1 MKVRQLSF
9 LFILPLLVAL
19 AVVQLGS
26 TLSAGTA
33 AANDAAADTRVEVT
47 TARVLVAHLA
57 PFSDND
63 TSVTI
68 ELNGSPAL
76 TNFSF
81 GDTAGYLELPA
92 GSYQVDIIPTGTI
105 TPAISGAVTLTAG
118 IDYTAA
124 AIGDGANQP
133 LELLALVDDN
143 EAVPGKAKVRV
154 VHAAPFAAA
163 LVDTEVDIRTDGGD
177 PILTNV
183 PYKGVSNYLE
193 LDPGVYDLQITTPGG
208 GTTLLDLPPLTVA
221 SGNVITVIA
230 IGDGDN
236 QDVSFLLLQETGWLQ
251 VAHLAPFAMDPGTA
265 VTVTL
270 NGAPAL
276 TDFAYGDSTSYIELP
291 TGFYDVAIF
300 PAGSPTPAITATAQ
314 LMGDTYYSA
323 IAVGDG
329 ANQDLGLV
337 LLVDDLSEPAAG
349 NFKLRLGH
357 LAPFAPGG
365 ATADVRLA
373 DGTPVLEGVEFGD
386 VTGFLEL
393 PAGTYDLTI
402 TAPGGVPVL
411 INPEPVTASDGDIIS
426 AFATGEGNNQA
437 LGVFAWPANMEGF
450 FLPLQQLA
458 YLQVAHLAPFA
469 MDPGTAVTVTLNGTP
484 ALTNFAYGDSTAYI
498 GLAPGSYDVAIFP
511 AGSPTPAITATATLI
526 TGTYYSAIAIGDGIN
541 QDLSLVLLEDDL
553 SAPAAGNFKLRL
565 GHLAPFAS
573 GGATA
578 DVRLADGTPVLE
590 GVEFGDVASFIELP
604 AGTYDLIITA
614 PGGEPTLID
623 PRPVTFS
630 EGQIISAFA
639 TGEGTNQALGIFAWP
654 PNATGFFLP
663 LTTDETLIYLPLI
676 VRN

>member
-1 MKVRQLSF
+1 MKVRHLSL
-9 LFILPLLVAL
+9 LFILPLLVGL
-19 AVVQLGS
+19 VVVQLAN
-26 TLSAGTA
+26 TLSNTLA
-33 AANDAAADTRVEVT
+33 AAEEAATEAT

-57 PFSDND
+57 PFSDGD
-63 TSVTI
+63 TSVTV
-68 ELNGSPAL
+68 ELNGSSVL
-76 TNFSF
+76 TGFSYSE
-81 GDTAGYLELPA
+81 TTGYLELPA
-92 GSYQVDIIPTGTI
+92 GSYQVDIIPTGSV
-105 TPAISGAVTLTAG
+105 TPAISSMVTLTAG

-133 LELLALVDDN
+133 LELFALVDDN
-143 EAVPGKAKVRV
+143 EAIAGKAKVRV
-154 VHAAPFAAA
+154 VHAAPFAAD
-163 LVDTEVDIRTDGGD
+163 LGDTEVDIRTNDGD
-177 PILTNV
+177 PVLTNV
-183 PYKGVSNYLE
+183 PYKGVSPYLE

-208 GTTLLDLPPLTVA
+208 GTTLLDLPPLAVD
-221 SGNVITVIA
+221 SGNVISVIA

-236 QDVSFLLLQETGWLQ
+236 QAVSFLLLQETGWLQ
-251 VAHLAPFAMDPGTA
+251 VAHLAPFAMDPDTA

-276 TDFAYGDSTSYIELP
+276 TDFAYGDSTGYIELP
-291 TGFYDVAIF
+291 TGFYDVEIF
-300 PAGSPTPAITATAQ
+300 PAGSMTPAITATAQ
-314 LMGDTYYSA
+314 LMAETYYSA

-329 ANQDLGLV
+329 VNQDLSLV
-337 LLVDDLSEPAAG
+337 LLEDDLSAPAAG

-393 PAGTYDLTI
+393 PAGTYDLII

-411 INPEPVTASDGDIIS
+411 INPLPVPANEGDIIS
-426 AFATGEGNNQA
+426 AFATGEGSNQD
-437 LGVFAWPANMEGF
+437 LGVFAWPPDMAGF

-469 MDPGTAVTVTLNGTP
+469 MDPGTAVTVTLNGAP

-498 GLAPGSYDVAIFP
+498 GLEAGDYDVAIFP
-511 AGSPTPAITATATLI
+511 AGSPSPAITATATLI
-526 TGTYYSAIAIGDGIN
+526 TGTYYSAIAVGDGVN
-541 QDLSLVLLEDDL
+541 QDLGLVLLEDDL
-553 SAPAAGNFKLRL
+553 SAPAAGNFKIRL
-565 GHLAPFAS
+565 GHLAPFAP

-590 GVEFGDVASFIELP
+590 GVEFGDVANFIELP

-639 TGEGTNQALGIFAWP
+639 TGDITNQALGVFAWP
-654 PNATGFFLP
+654 PNAQGFFLP
-663 LTTDETLIYLPLI
+663 LTTDETLIYLPF
-676 VRN
+676 VARN

>member
-1 MKVRQLSF
+1 MKVRQLSL

-26 TLSAGTA
+26 SLSTGL
-33 AANDAAADTRVEVT
+33 AAADDAATEAT

-57 PFSDND
+57 PFSDGD
-63 TSVTI
+63 TSVTVA
-68 ELNGSPAL
+68 LNGSPAL
-76 TNFSF
+76 TDFSF
-81 GDTAGYLELPA
+81 GDTTGYLELPA
-92 GSYQVDIIPTGTI
+92 GSYQVDIIPTGAI
-105 TPAISGAVTLTAG
+105 TPAISGVVTLTAG

-124 AIGDGANQP
+124 AIGDGVNQP

-143 EAVPGKAKVRV
+143 EAVAGKAKVRV
-154 VHAAPFAAA
+154 VHAAPFAAD
-163 LVDTEVDIRTDGGD
+163 LGDTEVDIRTDGGD
-177 PILTNV
+177 PVLTNV
-183 PYKGVSNYLE
+183 PYKGVSAYLE

-208 GTTLLDLPPLTVA
+208 GTTLLDLPPLALA

-230 IGDGDN
+230 IGDGSN
-236 QDVSFLLLQETGWLQ
+236 QDVSFLLLQESGWLQ
-251 VAHLAPFAMDPGTA
+251 VAHLAPFAMDPGTG

-276 TDFAYGDSTSYIELP
+276 TDFAYGDSTGYIELP

-329 ANQDLGLV
+329 ANQNLGLV

-426 AFATGEGNNQA
+426 AFATGEGSNQD
-437 LGVFAWPANMEGF
+437 LGVFAWPADMAGF

-469 MDPGTAVTVTLNGTP
+469 MDPGTAVTVTLNGAP
-484 ALTNFAYGDSTAYI
+484 ALTNFVYGDSTPYI
-498 GLAPGSYDVAIFP
+498 GLEPGAYDVAIFP

-526 TGTYYSAIAIGDGIN
+526 TGTYYSAIAIGDGAN

-565 GHLAPFAS
+565 GHLAPFAP

-578 DVRLADGTPVLE
+578 DVRLADGTAVLE
-590 GVEFGDVASFIELP
+590 GVNFGDVAGFIELP

-639 TGEGTNQALGIFAWP
+639 TGEGNNQALGVFAWP
-654 PNATGFFLP
+654 PNAAGFFLP
-663 LTTDETLIYLPLI
+663 LTTDETLIYLPI
-676 VRN
+676 IMRN